1 MAEHYK
7 KAEKN
12 EDEKKSKKKW
22 LLLLL
27 LLLLLL
33 IIAICITVWALFF
46 RSAPALSP
54 DYAPRQ
60 EERYAED
67 IGDSDTSK
75 LSQTEGGGA
84 VSITYTTNVDIDLS
98 GKIVNLYF
106 ANPSKSNQ
114 DIVLQIVVQDVV
126 VAQSGTI
133 TPGKQVE
140 RLDLSDEAV
149 SRLSPGG
156 YNGEFKVLYYQPDT
170 HEKTIVNTEI
180 PVNITVK

>member
-1 MAEHYK
+1 MASQENEKDKNGK
-7 KAEKN
+7 KR
-12 EDEKKSKKKW
+12 

-33 IIAICITVWALFF
+33 IIAVSVTIWALFF
-46 RSAPALSP
+46 RSTPTLTP

-60 EERYAED
+60 EEKYAED
-67 IGDSDTSK
+67 IGDNNESK
-75 LSQTEGGGA
+75 MSQAKGGGA
-84 VSITYTTNVDIDLS
+84 VSLTYTTNVEIDLS
-98 GKIVNLYF
+98 SNVADLYF

-114 DIVLQIVVQDVV
+114 DIVLQIVVKDVII
-126 VAQSGTI
+126 AQSGTI
-133 TPGKQVE
+133 SPGKQISK
-140 RLDLSDEAV
+140 LSLLSDAAAK
-149 SRLSPGG
+149 LSAGG

>member
-7 KAEKN
+7 IAEKE
-12 EDEKKSKKKW
+12 EDKKSKKKW

-60 EERYAED
+60 EEQYAED

-84 VSITYTTNVDIDLS
+84 ISITYTTNVEIDLS
-98 GKIVNLYF
+98 GKTANLYF
-106 ANPSKSNQ
+106 VNPSKSNQ

-126 VAQSGTI
+126 VARSGTI
-133 TPGKQVE
+133 SPGKRVE
-140 RLDLSDEAV
+140 RLDLMEDAA